1 MCIKNTYLCSIKTTN
16 MTKIFSCFFVALCS
30 IASYAI
36 EPNDTTTFRKTGFSF
51 GALPSVAYDHDLGFQ
66 YGLLSNLYW
75 YGDGSNYPRY
85 NHSLY
90 LECSRYLA
98 GTMLLRGYFD
108 SRKLIP
114 DCRTTIDL
122 TWFNDLTC
130 DFSGFNGYET
140 RFKNEIIDKDDDQY
154 VTSIFYKHK
163 RRMTRAMLNIRRD
176 IEGTKMFWQAGANV
190 FNMDIGSV
198 ERHKLRH
205 EVPDVETLYDKYVR
219 WGLIKEK
226 EANGGL
232 DTYIR
237 AGWGID
243 TRDNEAF
250 ATKGVWTEVL
260 LAAAPEFLSKDK
272 NGYGKLTI
280 YHRQYFNLYNKRLVA
295 AYRLGWQQKIWGTT
309 PFYLL
314 PHWNTGILGSAT
326 SQGLG
331 GGKTLRGIVRN
342 RIVGDG
348 SIMGNFELRYIFCNL
363 YLFGQNFSVGTN
375 LFADMG
381 MVTQRY
387 KVDLSKVPQEEFDF
401 CFTGEE
407 EKMHT
412 SAGIGLKIAMN
423 HNFVISAD
431 WGKALDSNDGT
442 SGLYV
447 MMNYLF

>member
-1 MCIKNTYLCSIKTTN
+1 MSKAITT
-16 MTKIFSCFFVALCS
+16 ILAALVS
-30 IASYAI
+30 IASFA
-36 EPNDTTTFRKTGFSF
+36 EVKTDTTAFRKTGFSF

-66 YGLLSNLYW
+66 YGVLSNLYW

-130 DFSGFNGYET
+130 DFSGFNGHET
-140 RFKNEIIDKDDDQY
+140 RFRSEYIDKDNDDEY
-154 VTSIFYKHK
+154 ITSIFYKHK
-163 RRMTRAMLNIRRD
+163 RRMTRAMLNIRKD
-176 IEGTKMFWQAGANV
+176 IENSKMFYQIGANV
-190 FNMDIGSV
+190 FNMDIGPV
-198 ERHKLRH
+198 QRHKLRH
-205 EVPDVETLYDKYVR
+205 SVPDEETLYEKYVR
-219 WGLIKEK
+219 WNLIKTK
-226 EANGGL
+226 EADGGL
-232 DTYIR
+232 DTYLR

-250 ATKGVWTEVL
+250 ATSGIWTEVL
-260 LAAAPEFLSKDK
+260 LAVAPEFLSKDK

-280 YHRQYFNLYNKRLVA
+280 YHRQYFNLYAKKLVF
-295 AYRLGWQQKIWGTT
+295 AYRLGWQQKLWGDT

-348 SIMGNFELRYIFCNL
+348 SFMGNLELRYIFLNTI
-363 YLFGQNFSVGTN
+363 LFGQNFSVGTN

-387 KVDLSKVPQEEFDF
+387 KVNLSNVPQNTQDERDEFNL
-401 CFTGEE
+401 CLTGAD
-407 EKMHT
+407 EKLHT
-412 SAGIGLKIAMN
+412 STGIGLKIAMN
-423 HNFVISAD
+423 SNFVISAD
-431 WGKALDSNDGT
+431 WGKALDNNDGT
-442 SGLYV
+442 SGFYV